1 MPGRRSAAK
10 VAERHLATNVR
21 ERERSVAAR
30 EVRVGRRE
38 TTAPKVNEFEV
49 RLAKEAATTA
59 TMATNLAAHHL
70 VEDVGAHS
78 DELLAAPKMVRR
90 PVPVPAAPL
99 PFAYLWSVCDSARR
113 GPAPRAGLRLRAPR
127 RRAA

>member
-10 VAERHLATNVR
+10 VAERHLATNVC
-21 ERERSVAAR
+21 ERERSVAAAR
-30 EVRVGRRE
+30 EARVGRRE

-78 DELLAAPKMVRR
+78 DELLAAPKSCA
-90 PVPVPAAPL
+90 PARAG
-99 PFAYLWSVCDSARR
+99 ARR
-113 GPAPRAGLRLRAPR
+113 ATARCSPVERALSHTLHR
-127 RRAA
+127 